1 MVCTCQRKVH
11 AGKKGCYQGVNT
23 CSDFTKSKGI
33 PQSGESPNIVDLLL
47 MGVLPEYRSKG
58 VWVGINSL
66 RIYVALTAVI
76 LYNEVERTL
85 RGVSLILRRIE

>member
-33 PQSGESPNIVDLLL
+33 PQSGESPNIVDLLQSGL
-47 MGVLPEYRSKG
+47 VDG